1 MQTGTNKKAERNEIE
16 AMYVIINIQQMQKC
30 IYGKSFAYD
39 DFRGNSIGELYHL
52 QETLLP
58 LYNEW
63 AMSNK

>member
-1 MQTGTNKKAERNEIE
+1 MTTGSTQKTSRNEIE
-16 AMYVIINIQQMQKC
+16 AMYVICNIQQMQKC

-39 DFRGNSIGELYHL
+39 DFKGNTIEELNDL
-52 QETLLP
+52 QNSLIP